1 MICPSGDGPSRGEG
15 GEGGREGGGG
25 GVAGFGR
32 VDGESLPP
40 PPRVWLKP
48 GLFGSWMCVCW
59 QDSTRQLPNRPHMV
73 FQCVWTPG
81 IK

>member
-40 PPRVWLKP
+40 PSPSPQRECETV
-48 GLFGSWMCVCW
+48 GLV
-59 QDSTRQLPNRPHMV
+59 QHTTQQHDT
-73 FQCVWTPG
+73 
-81 IK
+81 I